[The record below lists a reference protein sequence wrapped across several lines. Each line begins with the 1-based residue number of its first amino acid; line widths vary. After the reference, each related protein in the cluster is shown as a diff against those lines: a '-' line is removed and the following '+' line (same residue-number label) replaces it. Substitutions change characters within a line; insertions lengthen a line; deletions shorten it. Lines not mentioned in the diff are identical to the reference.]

1 MIEDTTKCAS
11 HHRFELMLTDLSAS
25 YKEIYGLIC
34 GTPSNRG
41 ILEWMRQIDSK
52 LDAMKSEQ
60 ESRDEHSE
68 TRFWMVLRIV
78 GPWLLGLLAVY
89 FGFSA

>member
-1 MIEDTTKCAS
+1 MIEETTKCAS
-11 HHRFELMLTDLSAS
+11 HHRLDSALNELSAS
-25 YKEIYGLIC
+25 YRELYGLIC